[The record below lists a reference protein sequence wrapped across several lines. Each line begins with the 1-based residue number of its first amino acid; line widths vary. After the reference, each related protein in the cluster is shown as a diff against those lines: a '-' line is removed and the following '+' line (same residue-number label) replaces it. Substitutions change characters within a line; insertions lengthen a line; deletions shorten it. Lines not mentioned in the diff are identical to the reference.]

1 MGQLPTPVV
10 QAHKKKKSDSA
21 RALMM
26 LAAGLVKSSVEA
38 LARSARSQARNP
50 STHDDQT
57 NDRTVRTLI
66 KNPEGS
72 IKIPDHPKIIKNPK
86 ITQESR
92 HFPQLHSKC
101 KLRQMMAVR
110 VHNHCLHNADTARG
124 SPDGLG
130 LDGSDQQIQKAQRG
144 MEPAVK

>member
-1 MGQLPTPVV
+1 
-10 QAHKKKKSDSA
+10 
-21 RALMM
+21 MM

-38 LARSARSQARNP
+38 LARSARSQTRNP

-57 NDRTVRTLI
+57 NDRTVRTL
-66 KNPEGS
+66 
-72 IKIPDHPKIIKNPK
+72 IKNPK